1 MGKKYFP
8 WSKKIGGEVIMRI
21 YISGGISG
29 VEDYKANFEKAQ
41 KRLKEQGHEV
51 INPAAFDEL
60 LPKLTYEE
68 FMKFDI
74 FLLNMCDA
82 IYMLKGWQKS
92 CGANREYGYALA
104 MDKIILEE
112 QDVLFS

>member
-1 MGKKYFP
+1 MGKRIHSR
-8 WSKKIGGEVIMRI
+8 SKATDGESKMRI

-29 VEDYKANFEKAQ
+29 VENYKEKFNAAQ
-41 KRLKEQGHEV
+41 KELKEQGHEV
-51 INPAAFDEL
+51 INPSAFDEL
-60 LPKLTYEE
+60 LPNLTYEE

-82 IYMLKGWQKS
+82 IYMLKGWEKS

-104 MDKIILEE
+104 SDKMIITE
-112 QDVLFS
+112 

>member
-1 MGKKYFP
+1 MELPVLKITNSFFDEAEKK
-8 WSKKIGGEVIMRI
+8 
-21 YISGGISG
+21 
-29 VEDYKANFEKAQ
+29 
-41 KRLKEQGHEV
+41 LKSEGHEV
-51 INPAAFDEL
+51 INPTSFDFV

-74 FLLNMCDA
+74 FLLDMCDA

-104 MDKIILEE
+104 SDKLIIEE
-112 QDVLFS
+112 

>member
-1 MGKKYFP
+1 
-8 WSKKIGGEVIMRI
+8 MRV
-21 YISGGISG
+21 YISGGITG
-29 VEDYKANFEKAQ
+29 VENYKHYFDKAEEK
-41 KRLKEQGHEV
+41 LKSEGHEV
-51 INPAAFDEL
+51 INPAVFDEL

-74 FLLNMCDA
+74 FLLDMCDA

-92 CGANREYGYALA
+92 RGANREYGYALA

-112 QDVLFS
+112 QDGLFS

>member
-1 MGKKYFP
+1 MGKKHFS
-8 WSKKIGGEVIMRI
+8 WSKKIGGKVNMRV

-29 VEDYKANFEKAQ
+29 VENYKDNFNRAQ
-41 KRLKEQGHEV
+41 KELKQQGHEV
-51 INPAAFDEL
+51 INPSAFDEL
-60 LPKLTYEE
+60 LPNLTYEE

-82 IYMLKGWQKS
+82 IYMLKGWEKS

-104 MDKIILEE
+104 ADKMIITE
-112 QDVLFS
+112 